1 MEISISEEI
10 ERFADFLKQKDNE
23 NIIFSGAFGIGKS
36 YFLNIFFNQHK
47 DKYTG
52 IYLTPIN
59 YSVANN
65 EDIFEY
71 IKVDILMQLLEKVPY
86 DFEKQKISLSN
97 AAYFYIVNHPK
108 DFWGNFFSIAEKVT
122 FGTDIIDRCIAL
134 KENIETYA
142 KDNSKNEESHIKKF
156 FDSISIEKGS
166 IYEDNTITQIIRSI
180 VSSTKTDNSPNM
192 QIVLIID
199 DLDRIDPE
207 HIFRI
212 LNILSAH
219 NDFCG
224 TKEHKFGFDKIIL
237 VCDIDNIRKNIY
249 KSKSVT
255 ELMGYEGNIRK
266 IYYKSWNTIVNQNIN
281 FEKRVK
287 NPPDNMINTL
297 ISFVNT
303 MIYTRVLSEIYK
315 TQLNPTVSFLHEP
328 GTRRFSL
335 ALDISEIFKPLLGDR
350 LIFSLLNKNQI
361 NERSF
366 TESLNFLHLKKEA
379 SQIIAR
385 ELDSRMQTTIK
396 HKELNRDVS
405 YQYLIRLEC
414 YKLIKHLIGEKEYEP
429 FKIWW

>member
-1 MEISISEEI
+1 
-10 ERFADFLKQKDNE
+10 
-23 NIIFSGAFGIGKS
+23 
-36 YFLNIFFNQHK
+36 
-47 DKYTG
+47 
-52 IYLTPIN
+52 
-59 YSVANN
+59 
-65 EDIFEY
+65 
-71 IKVDILMQLLEKVPY
+71 
-86 DFEKQKISLSN
+86 
-97 AAYFYIVNHPK
+97 
-108 DFWGNFFSIAEKVT
+108 
-122 FGTDIIDRCIAL
+122 
-134 KENIETYA
+134 
-142 KDNSKNEESHIKKF
+142 
-156 FDSISIEKGS
+156 
-166 IYEDNTITQIIRSI
+166 
-180 VSSTKTDNSPNM
+180 
-192 QIVLIID
+192 
-199 DLDRIDPE
+199 
-207 HIFRI
+207 
-212 LNILSAH
+212 
-219 NDFCG
+219 
-224 TKEHKFGFDKIIL
+224 
-237 VCDIDNIRKNIY
+237 
-249 KSKSVT
+249 
-255 ELMGYEGNIRK
+255 MGYEGNIRK

-405 YQYLIRLEC
+405 YRYLIRLEC